1 MMTRS
6 IEQEA
11 AALTPRHCH
20 PDIATEILR
29 AVREA
34 RGLPA
39 EATVL
44 TFPTQTERQSR

>member
-1 MMTRS
+1 MPRS

-11 AALTPRHCH
+11 AALTPRRCN
-20 PDIATEILR
+20 PDIAAEIR
-29 AVREA
+29 RPVREA

-39 EATVL
+39 EATIL

>member
-1 MMTRS
+1 MTRS

-11 AALTPRHCH
+11 AALAPRHCH
-20 PDIATEILR
+20 PDIAAEIRR

-39 EATVL
+39 EATIL
-44 TFPTQTERQSR
+44 KLPTKNRKD